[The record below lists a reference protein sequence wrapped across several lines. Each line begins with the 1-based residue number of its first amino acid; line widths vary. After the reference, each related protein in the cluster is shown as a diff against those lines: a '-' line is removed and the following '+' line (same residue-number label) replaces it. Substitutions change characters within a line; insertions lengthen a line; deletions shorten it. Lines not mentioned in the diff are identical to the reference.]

1 MANITKLQ
9 LLNGEEVSI
18 QLGYNPMKC
27 MIIARDFPEVNEVFS
42 FAVNSKGDTQSIEF
56 KNMAAAVYVAY
67 RQANMKNYLT
77 FEEFFDEEDGL
88 LFDLAEAG
96 QIYTAM
102 LDPKA
107 ADKYIQA
114 VSKLGKAKG
123 KKA

>member
-1 MANITKLQ
+1 MTKITKLQ
-9 LLNGEEVSI
+9 MLDGSEVNI

-42 FAVNSKGDTQSIEF
+42 FAVNGKDQTQSIEF

-67 RQANMKNYLT
+67 RQANMKNHLS
-77 FEEFFDEEDGL
+77 FEEFYDEETGL

-114 VSKLGKAKG
+114 VNKLGKTKG